1 MKKISLLLIT
11 FYCITTSLS
20 AQSIEKLSIGQL
32 THWIDTCTTPLVVN
46 FWASW
51 CAPCVR
57 EIPWFEKN
65 IAKYSGKKLKLLL
78 VSLDFADD
86 YPNAIAAFAKKHNY
100 QSEIVW
106 LNESNPDSFCPKID
120 KSWDGTIP
128 VSLFVNNAKK
138 YRQFY
143 KQQLPEPKL
152 EQELQK
158 LIQ

>member
-11 FYCITTSLS
+11 LFFVGADLS
-20 AQSIEKLSIGQL
+20 AQSIQKLSIRQL
-32 THWIDTCTTPLVVN
+32 TQWIDTSTTPLVIN

-65 IAKYSGKKLKLLL
+65 IAKYSDKKLKLLL

-86 YPNAIAAFAKKHNY
+86 YPDAIVAFAKKHNY

-138 YRQFY
+138 YRQFFN
-143 KQQLPEPKL
+143 QQLPEPRL

-158 LIQ
+158 LVQ

>member
-1 MKKISLLLIT
+1 MKKISVLLIAI
-11 FYCITTSLS
+11 FITARLS
-20 AQSIEKLSIGQL
+20 AQTIQKLSIQQL
-32 THWIDTCTTPLVVN
+32 THWIDTSTTPLVVN

-65 IAKYSGKKLKLLL
+65 MAKFSDKKVKLLL
-78 VSLDFADD
+78 VSLDFADE
-86 YPNAIAAFAKKHNY
+86 YPDGILAFSRKQHY
-100 QSEIVW
+100 QSTIVW

-138 YRQFY
+138 YRQFF
-143 KQQLPEPKL
+143 KQQLPEPRL

-158 LIQ
+158 LVQ

>member
-1 MKKISLLLIT
+1 MKKICVLLIAFFFT
-11 FYCITTSLS
+11 ARLS
-20 AQSIEKLSIGQL
+20 AQSIQKLSIQQL
-32 THWIDTCTTPLVVN
+32 THWIDTSTTPLVVN

-57 EIPWFEKN
+57 EIPWFERTV
-65 IAKYSGKKLKLLL
+65 AKYSDKKIKLLL
-78 VSLDFADD
+78 VSLDFADE
-86 YPNAIAAFAKKHNY
+86 YPDGILAFSRKQNY
-100 QSEIVW
+100 QSTIVW

-138 YRQFY
+138 YRQFF
-143 KQQLPEPKL
+143 KQQLPEPRL

-158 LIQ
+158 LVQ